1 MLLRFLKTIRAIVFA
16 RLRPIAYAR
25 SIGVKVGDGC
35 RFISIRPSGGTFGS
49 EPYLI
54 SIGSHVTVCGG
65 VQFVN
70 HDGGVWIF
78 RNTEPDIDVFGAIVV
93 GNNVFIGFGAII
105 MPGVVIG
112 DDVVIGAGSVVV
124 SDIPSSSVA
133 VGAPAKVIK
142 SKDEYRA
149 SISERVDFIRSL
161 SKDEKR
167 SYLERKFLF

>member
-1 MLLRFLKTIRAIVFA
+1 MWLSVL
-16 RLRPIAYAR
+16 
-25 SIGVKVGDGC
+25 
-35 RFISIRPSGGTFGS
+35 
-49 EPYLI
+49 
-54 SIGSHVTVCGG
+54 
-65 VQFVN
+65 
-70 HDGGVWIF
+70 
-78 RNTEPDIDVFGAIVV
+78 
-93 GNNVFIGFGAII
+93 
-105 MPGVVIG
+105 
-112 DDVVIGAGSVVV
+112 GSVVV